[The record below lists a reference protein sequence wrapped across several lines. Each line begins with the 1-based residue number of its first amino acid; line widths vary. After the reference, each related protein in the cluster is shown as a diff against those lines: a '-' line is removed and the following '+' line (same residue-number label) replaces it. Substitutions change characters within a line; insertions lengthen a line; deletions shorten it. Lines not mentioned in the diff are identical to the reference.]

1 MKVVTKEKKGFKRTE
16 VGVIPEDWVLGKV
29 GEVVDMDPEN
39 LSSTTNPVYNFDYVS
54 LEDVSRGI
62 IKSKTKIQFAD
73 SPSRARRILRIGDVG
88 FGTVRPTNQSHFLI
102 NKKVSDLICSTGF
115 AVLRPHR
122 RDINSE
128 YLFYLLFS
136 DKVNQ
141 QITQIIAGS
150 NYPAVNSRDVKKLR
164 IPIPPTL
171 EEQQAIA
178 DALSDVDE
186 LIRSLDA
193 LIQKKEAIKKGTMQ
207 QILTPSRSGQAGNK
221 RLPGFDGEWEVKRLG
236 DVGEIVTGG
245 TPSTTNKEFWNG
257 HIPWITPTDI
267 TQSKN
272 INTSE
277 RLISDQGLKQ
287 IRRLPNDSLLIT
299 CIASIGKNAILRETG
314 ACNQQ
319 INAIITDNN
328 HDVDF
333 LYYLI
338 EQNKQVLLSN
348 SGKTAT
354 VILSKKKFSEIDFSL
369 PKIKEQKAIA
379 QILSDMDEELQALRR
394 KREKMVGVKEGMMQ
408 ELLTGK
414 TRLV

>member
-207 QILTPSRSGQAGNK
+207 QLLTPSRSGQAGNK
-221 RLPGFDGEWEVKRLG
+221 RLSGFDGEWEVKRLG
-236 DVGEIVTGG
+236 DIVIRAELGG
-245 TPSTTNKEFWNG
+245 N
-257 HIPWITPTDI
+257 
-267 TQSKN
+267 
-272 INTSE
+272 
-277 RLISDQGLKQ
+277 
-287 IRRLPNDSLLIT
+287 
-299 CIASIGKNAILRETG
+299 
-314 ACNQQ
+314 
-319 INAIITDNN
+319 
-328 HDVDF
+328 
-333 LYYLI
+333 Y
-338 EQNKQVLLSN
+338 SN
-348 SGKTAT
+348 SETN
-354 VILSKKKFSEIDFSL
+354 SKHPLIKMGNLGRGRINLDKAYTLKKESQL
-369 PKIKEQKAIA
+369 V
-379 QILSDMDEELQALRR
+379 
-394 KREKMVGVKEGMMQ
+394 KRIN
-408 ELLTGK
+408 
-414 TRLV
+414 